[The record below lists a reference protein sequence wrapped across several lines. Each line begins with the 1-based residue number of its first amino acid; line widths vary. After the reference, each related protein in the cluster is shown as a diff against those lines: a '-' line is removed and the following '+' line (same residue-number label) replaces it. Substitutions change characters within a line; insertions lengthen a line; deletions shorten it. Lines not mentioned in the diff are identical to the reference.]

1 MKTETTRFDAIIGKV
16 DEPVLDANAFYLL
29 DLNKIKK
36 VDDIKAVF
44 AALGFNFVGNH
55 PRINMIAHLLDRNNP
70 IYPPQPLEVEED
82 LSKLDDIEDKT
93 EENAVRSIKFTLD
106 MGDSKDELTK
116 KMQQVHTDEEL
127 YNGGQV
133 M

>member
-1 MKTETTRFDAIIGKV
+1 MKTEATRFDAIIGKV

-29 DLNKIKK
+29 DLDKINT

-44 AALGFNFVGNH
+44 NALGFNFVGNH

-70 IYPPQPLEVEED
+70 IVPPQPLEVETD
-82 LSKLDDIEDKT
+82 LSKLDNYEDDV
-93 EENAVRSIKFTLD
+93 E
-106 MGDSKDELTK
+106 
-116 KMQQVHTDEEL
+116 
-127 YNGGQV
+127 GQI

>member
-44 AALGFNFVGNH
+44 NALGFNFVGNH

-70 IYPPQPLEVEED
+70 IYPPKEFEVETD
-82 LSKLDDIEDKT
+82 LSKLNEISAD
-93 EENAVRSIKFTLD
+93 
-106 MGDSKDELTK
+106 GLT
-116 KMQQVHTDEEL
+116 TNEEL
-127 YNGGQV
+127 EEQFNV
-133 M
+133 FTNM